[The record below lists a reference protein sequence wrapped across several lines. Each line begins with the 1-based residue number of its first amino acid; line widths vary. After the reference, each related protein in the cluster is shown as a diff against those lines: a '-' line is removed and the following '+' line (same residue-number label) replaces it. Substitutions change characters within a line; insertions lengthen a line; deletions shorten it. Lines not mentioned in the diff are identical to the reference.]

1 MNETDVEIPSEL
13 RAHIEAEQL
22 RPDKAVFSRSSW
34 GIVRFGIT
42 PFLYIT
48 ATIAIARWLTWHPLF
63 IALLSFPFLLAA
75 QRGFQTLVHDLSH
88 KLYSSDIKINDV
100 LGNYLAAG
108 WTGAS
113 VPAYRDIHM
122 QHHKYNGSKLDPE
135 HISFS
140 MIRERGGLLLHCM
153 RYIFGLEALR
163 LINKYYGNKQD
174 DEATKVSPKKRHSKL
189 HIFICQGVLLL
200 VFWQV
205 AQAPYLYALWLYM
218 AVTWNPLLSNLRFL
232 VEHPGESDLTVST
245 EGNWIER
252 LYFAPFNFNYH
263 LEHHLWPNLP
273 PYRLAQAHD
282 YLLHQ
287 GYFERHPEFL
297 GSGFFS
303 SLRGRK

>member
-1 MNETDVEIPSEL
+1 MIETDVEIPSEL

-22 RPDKAVFSRSSW
+22 RPDVNVFNRSNW
-34 GIVRFGIT
+34 GKIKHGIN

-48 ATIAIARWLTWHPLF
+48 TSIVLARWASFHPFLTSL
-63 IALLSFPFLLAA
+63 ACFPFLLAA

-88 KLYSSDIKINDV
+88 KLYCSNTKTNDF

-140 MIRERGGLLLHCM
+140 IIKERGGLFWHCV
-153 RYIFGLEALR
+153 RYVLGLEAIR
-163 LINKYYGNKQD
+163 LIKKYYGRNQEVKD
-174 DEATKVSPKKRHSKL
+174 LKATKKHSKT
-189 HIFICQGVLLL
+189 HIFVCQAILFF

-205 AQAPYLYALWLYM
+205 AEAPYLYGLWLYM

-232 VEHPGESDLTVST
+232 VEHPGESDLTIST

-263 LEHHLWPNLP
+263 LEHHLWPSLP
-273 PYRLAQAHD
+273 PYNLTKAHD
-282 YLLHQ
+282 YLVRQ
-287 GYFERHPEFL
+287 GYFERHPEFV
-297 GSGFFS
+297 GAGFIT
-303 SLRGRK
+303 SLRNRH